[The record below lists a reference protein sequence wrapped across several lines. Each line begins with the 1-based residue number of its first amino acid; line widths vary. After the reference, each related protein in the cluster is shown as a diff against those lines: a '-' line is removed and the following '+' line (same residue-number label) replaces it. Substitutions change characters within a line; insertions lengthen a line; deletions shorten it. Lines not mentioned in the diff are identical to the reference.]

1 MRKIIVNEKEVIT
14 NYGENGMY
22 TVVVGNDLPN
32 YTMELKKDIR
42 ETDEEFL
49 ERLVEKGYTRIR
61 FALTTTRV
69 RGYYN
74 SIAYCR
80 REK

>member
-1 MRKIIVNEKEVIT
+1 MKKIIVNGKEVTT

-22 TVVVGNDLPN
+22 TLVTGNDLPN
-32 YTMELKKDIR
+32 YTMELKKNII

-49 ERLVEKGYTRIR
+49 ERLVENGYTRIR
-61 FALTTTRV
+61 FALTSTRI
-69 RGYYN
+69 RGYHN

-80 REK
+80 K